1 MKGWLA
7 ALAWVLAGCAA
18 GPGAAPERL
27 ICAVEGA
34 GDDVPDTAAIQA
46 AIDACAGRGG
56 KVVLGPGVWL
66 SGGLRLGS
74 DMELHLAAGAVLR
87 LIPDMALY
95 PAIRGPGEASGE
107 ETLQA
112 ALYAPNAERL
122 VISGPGVIDG
132 QGPKFWDP
140 DFYALGLAR
149 PTLPRP
155 QPTLELADCRD
166 VTIRDLRLENLP
178 GYAIRFHRCE
188 GGRAEGVTI
197 RNDPRSP
204 NTDGIQIR
212 DSSRITIT
220 GADIATGDDA
230 IVLKSRERPVADI
243 LVEHSV
249 LESDDA
255 ALKFGTGSA
264 IGVKNSVF
272 RDLTIR
278 NSRYGV
284 AIFQI
289 DGGVHADN
297 RFERI
302 SIHTGGRHPRSY
314 PIFIDIDRRT
324 AERGWGGVERHLF
337 RDIAID
343 TTGAVLIAGNAN
355 APIRALRLEN
365 VRFSGRA
372 PLFDL
377 AASSGK
383 PRGNV
388 TIRPQAGSVDFGR
401 ENAHVTLAHVEGL
414 GISGL
419 DIAHGDATRPRD
431 GLALIS
437 VTGAELNAIALTG
450 AGAGQTITRR

>member
-1 MKGWLA
+1 MKRLLP
-7 ALAWVLAGCAA
+7 ALALALASCAA
-18 GPGAAPERL
+18 APGPAPRAPE
-27 ICAVEGA
+27 CAPQGA
-34 GDDVPDTAAIQA
+34 GDTAPDTAAIQA

-56 KVVLGPGVWL
+56 KVVLGRGVWL

-74 DMELHLAAGAVLR
+74 DMEFHLAAGAVLR
-87 LIPDMALY
+87 LIPDMRLY

-178 GYAIRFHRCE
+178 GYAIRFHRCA

-212 DSSRITIT
+212 DSSHITIT

-230 IVLKSRERPVADI
+230 IVLKSRTRAVSDI
-243 LVEHSV
+243 LVERSV
-249 LESDDA
+249 LQSDDA

-278 NSRYGV
+278 DSRYGV

-297 RFERI
+297 RFERLAV
-302 SIHTGGRHPRSY
+302 HTGGRHPRTY

-324 AERGWGGVERHLF
+324 PDRAWGGVERHLF
-337 RDIAID
+337 RDVTID
-343 TTGAVLIAGNAN
+343 TTGAVLIAGNPN
-355 APIRALRLEN
+355 APIRGLRLQGI
-365 VRFSGRA
+365 RFVGRA

-377 AASSGK
+377 VASSGK

-401 ENAHVTLAHVEGL
+401 EHAHVTLAHVEGL
-414 GISGL
+414 GITGL
-419 DIAHGDATRPRD
+419 SMAHEDAARPRD
-431 GLALIS
+431 GLALIG
-437 VTGAELNAIALTG
+437 VTGAELSGITLTG
-450 AGAGQTITRR
+450 AGAGQTISRR